1 MPSPTAADSTTVPSA
16 EEMQDVKDTGST
28 PEEILD
34 SVMPE
39 LDNEKALDE
48 LLDSIRSASLT
59 ARDFGTR
66 FETLIRDWLTADRT
80 YKDLFT
86 KVQTYREWAEEHT
99 ELGLSSRDNG
109 IDLVG
114 TNREDPAT
122 FTAIQCKMY
131 ARDHRVS
138 KADIDSFISDSD
150 RSFFTRRFVVA
161 TNQSWTD
168 NVLNSL
174 SSKSTPVT
182 VITHK
187 ELASSNIDWSAYRRG
202 EKTEI
207 ARRKLRQY
215 QRDVIDQIKRKFG
228 DTDRG
233 KLIMACG
240 TGKTFTSMKLVEE
253 YVGPGGLVLF
263 LVPSLALL
271 SQTLADWKRQ
281 CTLPI
286 SAFAVCSDS
295 STGKADSSDIDC
307 LTQADQLSYPAT
319 TDPRSLN
326 REIRASL
333 EKTDELTVIF
343 ATYQSI
349 DVVSLAQ
356 AGVSGA
362 GSPAD
367 PAADGA
373 VDGTAGS
380 AAGSPDGF
388 RDFDLIICDEAHRTA
403 GGHMIDDDREESRFL
418 RVHDNSF
425 IRSRK
430 RLYMT
435 ATPKIYGSAP
445 KQQAEAGEA
454 VLYSMD
460 DERIFGPELASISFT
475 TAIDLHCLVDYKVI
489 VLTMDESLLEADYS
503 FMSADDLGG
512 ISVDNA
518 AKIVGAW
525 RALSK
530 IDLRSSD
537 DCGSEE
543 NYMKRAVGFAQIINQ
558 DTDNL
563 RASSKQYARYFND
576 VVSRYKEKE
585 KAFLKKHFGREWNED
600 TYNSAH
606 RLTVESRHIDGSMNA
621 TDKEELLTWL
631 KEEPEDH
638 VCRILF
644 NVRCLSEGVDVPSLD
659 AVIFLAPRRS
669 PVDVVQTVGR
679 VMRIAPGKKRGY
691 VILPIAVPSGAA
703 PDLILN
709 NNREFGVVWEILN
722 ALKSIDPTFGRAV
735 DGETGKINPDRIEV
749 ISVSEDR
756 FSQKK
761 GAGSRSTAQ
770 GTRSGKKSPSE
781 TSAGID
787 GSQLDMFTETPGTVI
802 EEAIKTMIVK
812 KVGNRRE
819 WEEWAEDVGQICQ
832 TQIGH
837 IRKIIRENPASRK
850 ELASFM
856 KELKATLNGE
866 LTEDGVIEMLGQHV
880 VIRPVIAAVFDEY
893 PFADQNPISKAMT
906 QMLDR
911 LDQDG
916 MNRCTSLLEPFYRD
930 VKRRMQAAR
939 DADTRQTIIKDLFDR
954 FFKTAFPKLRDKLG
968 IIYTPVEIVDFMNR
982 SVADLLQKE
991 FGRSISAPGVH
1002 ILDPFTGTGTFIVRL
1017 MQSGLIPKDALKH
1030 KYENDLHANE
1040 IVPLAYYIAAMNME
1054 TAYHDLVE
1062 DDYRPNRILVWTDT
1076 FASNRQQDIFS
1087 TALAENNASL
1097 SRENS
1102 ADIRVII
1109 GNPPYSVGQESQ
1121 NDDNANE
1128 HYEELDRRLQETYVA
1143 RTNATLKNSLFDSY
1157 IRAYRWASDRI
1168 GDNGII
1174 AFITNAGWLD
1184 SNSADGMR
1192 KCMAEEFSSIYI
1204 YHLKGNAR
1212 TSGEQRRKEKDNVFG
1227 EGSRAPVA
1235 LVFLVKNPAAQEK
1248 GKIYFHT
1255 VADYLS
1261 REEKLAEISK
1271 FGTISNMEWS
1281 EIIPDRHGDWLN
1293 QRDDSYGRFMRVDG
1307 KKTDEKYIF
1316 RNYSCGMKTN
1326 RDSWVYNS
1334 SQHKL
1339 LDNIRRT
1346 ANAYNQ
1352 AIDRIESGIDP
1363 QTVIS
1368 ETVKDISWTR
1378 GSKNKLQNLVRVK
1391 TYEEKISESNYR
1403 PFFKQNLYYDK
1414 NPCFVE
1420 MPGRWSEIFSGN
1432 DSENLCICVNQK
1444 YSEDAGCIA
1453 LITDKLADLH
1463 FNGDIQ
1469 CFPLYLY
1476 DADGTK
1482 TDAITDDALSH
1493 FREPYGAEGTAITK
1507 DDIFYYIYG
1516 ILHSPEYR
1524 SRYANNLM
1532 KELPRIPRVATFGQ
1546 FKTFASAG
1554 RTLADLHVHFEDQ
1567 EEYPEVTIKGEDRGN
1582 YTVQQMKWGKIPGKT
1597 GNAAKDKTTL
1607 IYNGDITITGIPL
1620 EAQEYVVNKKS
1631 ALDWIVERACV
1642 SEDKKSGI
1650 VNDFNLWGKE
1660 HHNERYPLA
1669 LFLKV
1674 ITVSLRTVETV
1685 RSLPKLEIHP
1695 LDQGE

>member
-1 MPSPTAADSTTVPSA
+1 MNMPSPTAADSTTVTSQ
-16 EEMQDVKDTGST
+16 EGVQEIKDTGST

-48 LLDSIRSASLT
+48 LLDGIRSASLT

-187 ELASSNIDWSAYRRG
+187 ELTSSNIDWSAYRRG

-281 CTLPI
+281 CALPI

-333 EKTDELTVIF
+333 EKGDVLTVIF

-537 DCGSEE
+537 DLSSEE

-558 DTDNL
+558 DADNL

-576 VVSRYKEKE
+576 VINRYKEKE
-585 KAFLKKHFGREWNED
+585 KAFLKKHFGQKWNED

-631 KEEPEDH
+631 KEEPGDH

-856 KELKATLNGE
+856 EELKATLNGE

-880 VIRPVIAAVFDEY
+880 VIRPVIAAVFDAY
-893 PFADQNPISKAMT
+893 PFAEQNPISKAMT

-930 VKRRMQAAR
+930 VRRRMQAAR

-982 SVADLLQKE
+982 SVADLLQRE
-991 FGRSISAPGVH
+991 FGRSVSDPGVH

-1076 FASNRQQDIFS
+1076 FASNRRQDIFS
-1087 TALAENNASL
+1087 TALSENNASL

-1128 HYEELDRRLQETYVA
+1128 HYEELDRRLQETYAA
-1143 RTNATLKNSLFDSY
+1143 RTDATNKAKLFDSY

-1174 AFITNAGWLD
+1174 AFITNAGWID

-1204 YHLKGNAR
+1204 YHLKGNQR
-1212 TSGEQRRKEKDNVFG
+1212 TSGERSRQEGGKIFG
-1227 EGSRAPVA
+1227 EGSRAPIA

-1261 REEKLAEISK
+1261 REQKLSEISQ

-1281 EIIPDRHGDWLN
+1281 EIIPDSHGDWLN

-1307 KKTDEKYIF
+1307 KKTDEKCIF
-1316 RNYSCGMKTN
+1316 RNFSLGIATH

-1334 SQHKL
+1334 SRDRVVRSMQHL
-1339 LDNIRRT
+1339 I
-1346 ANAYNQ
+1346 AFYNTQ
-1352 AIDRIESGIDP
+1352 VDRSKTDTNFEPDIDP
-1363 QTVIS
+1363 KMFKWDSSLLAYLSKLIYADS
-1368 ETVKDISWTR
+1368 FDIS
-1378 GSKNKLQNLVRVK
+1378 KVYV
-1391 TYEEKISESNYR
+1391 SEYR
-1403 PFFKQNLYYDK
+1403 PFFHQYLYFDRCWNERVYQ
-1414 NPCFVE
+1414 
-1420 MPGRWSEIFSGN
+1420 MPQMFPRN
-1432 DSENLCICVNQK
+1432 DSENLCICVTGIGTK
-1444 YSEDAGCIA
+1444 EFSSSMV
-1453 LITDKLADLH
+1453 DKIPCLDYVEKS
-1463 FNGDIQ
+1463 Q
-1469 CFPLYLY
+1469 CFPRYLY

-1546 FKTFASAG
+1546 FMSFVNAG

-1567 EEYPEVTIKGEDRGN
+1567 EEYRGVTIKGENRGN

-1607 IYNGDITITGIPL
+1607 IYNSDITITGIPL

-1660 HHNERYPLA
+1660 HYNERYPLA
-1669 LFLKV
+1669 LFLKI
-1674 ITVSLRTVETV
+1674 ITVSIRTVETV